1 VPDSEQR
8 TPPLNAQN
16 DTCHSNPGL
25 AVGAWHSTSKETD
38 VTTNILKA
46 LLKVKEF
53 IAAPGVFDMVSAKL
67 ALSSASPA
75 DAPGNGHRQHC
86 NQRDENG

>member
-1 VPDSEQR
+1 M
-8 TPPLNAQN
+8 
-16 DTCHSNPGL
+16 
-25 AVGAWHSTSKETD
+25 
-38 VTTNILKA
+38 TTNTLKA

-86 NQRDENG
+86 NQRDENGQPRPQAQAAEQNVHYGPRRL